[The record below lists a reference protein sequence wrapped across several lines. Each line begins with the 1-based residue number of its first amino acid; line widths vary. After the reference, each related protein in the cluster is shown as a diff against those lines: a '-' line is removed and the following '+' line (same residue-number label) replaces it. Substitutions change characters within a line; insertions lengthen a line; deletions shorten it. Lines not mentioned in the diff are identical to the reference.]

1 MLHSRIEVHDRNKI
15 GILTP
20 YGYSKIIY
28 DAYETLDNAYIFRL
42 IRHECMKAKLQD
54 YSFLKYN
61 N

>member
-20 YGYSKIIY
+20 YGYSRIIY
-28 DAYETLDNAYIFRL
+28 DAYETLDNAYMFRL
-42 IRHECMKAKLQD
+42 IRHEYKKAKLQD
-54 YSFLKYN
+54 YSFLKHN